1 MKIDKVDLIIWK
13 REIIE
18 KLMLWF
24 VWRLPKTL
32 IMWCGIR
39 IGAHA
44 TTGKYGTTLVPD
56 LTFMD
61 AMKRWE

>member
-1 MKIDKVDLIIWK
+1 MKEKII
-13 REIIE
+13 
-18 KLMLWF
+18 LWIA
-24 VWRLPKTL
+24 WRLPKTL
-32 IMWCGIR
+32 VMWCGFR

-44 TTGKYGTTLVPD
+44 TQGAYGTTIVPE

>member
-13 REIIE
+13 RETLE
-18 KLMLWF
+18 KFWLWLI
-24 VWRLPKTL
+24 WRLPRTMV
-32 IMWCGIR
+32 MWCGMR

-44 TTGKYGTTLVPD
+44 TTGDYGTTLVPD